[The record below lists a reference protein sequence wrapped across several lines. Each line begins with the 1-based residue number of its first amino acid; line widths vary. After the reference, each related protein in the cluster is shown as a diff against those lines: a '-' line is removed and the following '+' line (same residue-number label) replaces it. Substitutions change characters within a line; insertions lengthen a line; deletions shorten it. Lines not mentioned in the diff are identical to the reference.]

1 MKKEL
6 VLVTIFALCS
16 TMMVSAKEFN
26 DARWQWFYSNSDYTG
41 KVDLNT
47 LSYDPST
54 DTARAWAVWVRT
66 SGTQELLSYRIH
78 FSDNSVDLFDRNIYR
93 SGSDSI
99 ISNYNFNGQNHVAAP
114 GMGDEALIASVKG
127 LVGRDV
133 KLADYKKQQAA
144 EAQARAE
151 EKEQLAKEQQE
162 ARIAQQKE
170 AERKAKHERSR
181 SIIRGI
187 FGI

>member
-1 MKKEL
+1 MKKGL
-6 VLVTIFALCS
+6 VLATIFALCS

-54 DTARAWAVWVRT
+54 DTAKTWAVWVQT
-66 SGTQELLSYRIH
+66 KGFQELREYNIH
-78 FSDNSVDLFDRNIYR
+78 FADSSVTIKHYYVYKN
-93 SGSDSI
+93 GSDTAI
-99 ISNYNFNGQNHVAAP
+99 NEGTANNTRTPAP
-114 GMGDEALIASVKG
+114 GSGGEALIASVKG
-127 LVGRDV
+127 LVGRDA

-144 EAQARAE
+144 EAQLQEQKRIEDQQAAE
-151 EKEQLAKEQQE
+151 K
-162 ARIAQQKE
+162 
-170 AERKAKHERSR
+170 KAKHERNR
-181 SIIRGI
+181 DILRGI

>member
-1 MKKEL
+1 MKKGL
-6 VLVTIFALCS
+6 VLATIFALCS

-54 DTARAWAVWVRT
+54 DTAKAWAVWVRT
-66 SGTQELLSYRIH
+66 AGVQELISYKIY
-78 FSDNSVDLFDRNIYR
+78 FENNSMDLGQYYIYR
-93 SGSDSI
+93 DGSDTAYIQDS
-99 ISNYNFNGQNHVAAP
+99 YNGRNHVAAP

-127 LVGRDV
+127 LVGRDA
-133 KLADYKKQQAA
+133 KLADYKKQKAD
-144 EAQARAE
+144 EAQLQEQKRIEEQKVAE
-151 EKEQLAKEQQE
+151 K
-162 ARIAQQKE
+162 
-170 AERKAKHERSR
+170 KAKHERNR
-181 SIIRGI
+181 DILRGI

>member
-1 MKKEL
+1 MKKGL
-6 VLVTIFALCS
+6 VLATIFVLCV

-66 SGTQELLSYRIH
+66 LGTQELLSYRIH

-114 GMGDEALIASVKG
+114 GMG
-127 LVGRDV
+127 DV

>member
-1 MKKEL
+1 MKKGL
-6 VLVTIFALCS
+6 VLATIFALCS

-54 DTARAWAVWVRT
+54 DTAKAWAVWVRT
-66 SGTQELLSYRIH
+66 AGVQELISYKIY
-78 FSDNSVDLFDRNIYR
+78 FENNSMDLGQYYIYR
-93 SGSDSI
+93 DGADTAYIQDS
-99 ISNYNFNGQNHVAAP
+99 YNGRNHVAAP

-127 LVGRDV
+127 LVGRDA
-133 KLADYKKQQAA
+133 KLADYKKQKADEAQLQEQKRIENQQAA
-144 EAQARAE
+144 E
-151 EKEQLAKEQQE
+151 K
-162 ARIAQQKE
+162 
-170 AERKAKHERSR
+170 KAKHERNR
-181 SIIRGI
+181 DILRGI